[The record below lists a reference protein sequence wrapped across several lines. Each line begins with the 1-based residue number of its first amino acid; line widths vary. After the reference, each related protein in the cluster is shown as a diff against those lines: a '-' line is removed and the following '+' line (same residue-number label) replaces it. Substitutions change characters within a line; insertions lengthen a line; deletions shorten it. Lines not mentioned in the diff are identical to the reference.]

1 MAFQLSKNRFL
12 NCNSMTQ
19 TTRRIYTSSIT
30 FLGKPHRR
38 TSLTATGAQKFVKDL
53 NEEERSLLMTALSK
67 RNNFL
72 AMQAGLPLV
81 QQPSIQELYKLGL
94 HQSLPFVG
102 FGFLD
107 NLIMIV
113 AGEYIDASIGATLS
127 ISTMAAAALGNTL
140 SDVFGVGSAWY
151 VERWAAKLGIS
162 PPALSI
168 EQLDLKSSRIAS
180 NAGRAVGVAV
190 GCVIGMFP
198 LLFYKAEVEE
208 SKQEEEILVEN
219 QNKN

>member
-1 MAFQLSKNRFL
+1 MSNTPAKASGVAIMAFQLSKNRFF

-81 QQPSIQELYKLGL
+81 QQPSIQELYKLGNN
-94 HQSLPFVG
+94 
-102 FGFLD
+102 FLFHSK
-107 NLIMIV
+107 
-113 AGEYIDASIGATLS
+113 YT
-127 ISTMAAAALGNTL
+127 
-140 SDVFGVGSAWY
+140 
-151 VERWAAKLGIS
+151 GIFSS
-162 PPALSI
+162 PP
-168 EQLDLKSSRIAS
+168 
-180 NAGRAVGVAV
+180 
-190 GCVIGMFP
+190 
-198 LLFYKAEVEE
+198 
-208 SKQEEEILVEN
+208 LV
-219 QNKN
+219 